1 MSDLSL
7 MSITNSFF
15 ASAAIFDFSFS
26 FFPQKFA
33 KKNLAQIEIDSLKS
47 ILLQNLPNPNLKKNF
62 EPKLENKFWRY
73 MNRNFANH
81 AMDDESIF
89 FPKSLKIKARNER
102 QVTPDRRKFKNDF
115 YEQELFVDVNGIL
128 P

>member
-47 ILLQNLPNPNLKKNF
+47 ILLQNLPNPNLKKFLNLNSRTNF
-62 EPKLENKFWRY
+62 GDTWIE
-73 MNRNFANH
+73 
-81 AMDDESIF
+81 
-89 FPKSLKIKARNER
+89 
-102 QVTPDRRKFKNDF
+102 T
-115 YEQELFVDVNGIL
+115 
-128 P
+128 